1 MADVANMLQLIRHS
15 ADFDLVGYTDSF
27 VAPTAVG
34 WRALELDVM
43 VASAV
48 GAHLPKQGVRINL
61 MHQALL
67 DRAHA
72 SSLVESRVFERCGS
86 AENMIAKLA
95 SYDFL
100 VLYRT
105 YLFRTGAS
113 WSVLKASKS
122 IQTPTLF
129 LHN

>member
-1 MADVANMLQLIRHS
+1 MVDVANMLQLIRNS
-15 ADFDLVGYTDSF
+15 ADFDLVGYTDYF

-34 WRALELDVM
+34 WRALELDVV

-48 GAHLPKQGVRINL
+48 GTHLPKQGVRINL

-86 AENMIAKLA
+86 AENMIAKA
-95 SYDFL
+95 TSYDFL
-100 VLYRT
+100 VLFRT
-105 YLFRTGAS
+105 YFFRSGAN
-113 WSVLKASKS
+113 WSIFKVSAS
-122 IQTPTLF
+122 IHT
-129 LHN
+129 H